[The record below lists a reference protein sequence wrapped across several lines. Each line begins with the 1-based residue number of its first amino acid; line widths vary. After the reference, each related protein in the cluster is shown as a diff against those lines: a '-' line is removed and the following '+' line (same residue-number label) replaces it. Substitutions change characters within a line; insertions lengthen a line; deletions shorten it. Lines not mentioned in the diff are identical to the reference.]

1 MVSQVELHDAR
12 RAHKAAVRQDKIVDQ
27 VTQTKLLK
35 REYWQCRYCRA
46 IFQNRYDETCRMM
59 SPEIKRLATEERDV
73 VFLGVDVDT
82 EAGFY
87 TFHLI
92 KEGAKIHEV
101 RFWQVGE
108 STIDKLKDEQLFAI
122 PAVTENTACHYW
134 TLLEP
139 QQRKLF
145 QDVRFF
151 RIWMPKSGKF
161 FCVHP
166 EWTILKEDAPIMK
179 SK

>member
-1 MVSQVELHDAR
+1 MAADDIKGGIEVGSSVAVQGGKGNIRKRQLCFEDIEENTKIGAHD
-12 RAHKAAVRQDKIVDQ
+12 HFF
-27 VTQTKLLK
+27 LK
-35 REYWQCRYCRA
+35 EECD
-46 IFQNRYDETCRMM
+46 ITITHQNT
-59 SPEIKRLATEERDV
+59 EIKRTISCSDV
-73 VFLGVDVDT
+73 
-82 EAGFY
+82 
-87 TFHLI
+87 LI
-92 KEGAKIHEV
+92 IYI
-101 RFWQVGE
+101 Q
-108 STIDKLKDEQLFAI
+108 DEQLFAI

-166 EWTILKEDAPIMK
+166 EWTILKEDAPIKK

>member
-46 IFQNRYDETCRMM
+46 IFQNRYDETCRML

-108 STIDKLKDEQLFAI
+108 STIDKLKEAI
-122 PAVTENTACHYW
+122 NEH
-134 TLLEP
+134 
-139 QQRKLF
+139 K
-145 QDVRFF
+145 
-151 RIWMPKSGKF
+151 
-161 FCVHP
+161 
-166 EWTILKEDAPIMK
+166 
-179 SK
+179 